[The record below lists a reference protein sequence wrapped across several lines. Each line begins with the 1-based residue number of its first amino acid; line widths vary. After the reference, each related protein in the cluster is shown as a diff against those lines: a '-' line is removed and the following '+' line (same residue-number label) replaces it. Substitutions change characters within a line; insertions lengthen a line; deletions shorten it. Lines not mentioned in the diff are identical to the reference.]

1 MSSVDSG
8 EADLDKREPNLGKLQ
23 ITNEEK
29 SLVFTN
35 RKGVPRSRRGRGYS
49 NKEIAEAFAK
59 IGLGNQNISK
69 VRAYHIPVDKLR
81 RSTHSENVKELTSV
95 LKKYLQSKKTKNKG
109 KKQSQT
115 KENAATSKNTKWPIT
130 LC

>member
-23 ITNEEK
+23 IFNEEK

-49 NKEIAEAFAK
+49 NKEIAQAFAE

-69 VRAYHIPVDKLR
+69 VRAYHIPVDNLR
-81 RSTHSENVKELTSV
+81 RSTHSENVKELTKV

-115 KENAATSKNTKWPIT
+115 KEISATSKNNK
-130 LC
+130 

>member
-8 EADLDKREPNLGKLQ
+8 EADLNKREPNSGKLQ
-23 ITNEEK
+23 IINEEK

-49 NKEIAEAFAK
+49 KKEIAEAFAK

-69 VRAYHIPVDKLR
+69 VRSYHIPVDKLR
-81 RSTHSENVKELTSV
+81 RSTHSENVKELTNV

-115 KENAATSKNTKWPIT
+115 KENAATSKNTK
-130 LC
+130 

>member
-8 EADLDKREPNLGKLQ
+8 EADLDKQDPNLGKLQ
-23 ITNEEK
+23 ITNEGK

-49 NKEIAEAFAK
+49 NKEISEAFSK

-81 RSTHSENVKELTSV
+81 RSTHSENVKELTNV
-95 LKKYLQSKKTKNKG
+95 LKKYVQAKKTKNKG

-115 KENAATSKNTKWPIT
+115 KENAATSKNTK
-130 LC
+130 

>member
-23 ITNEEK
+23 IINEEK
-29 SLVFTN
+29 PVVFTN
-35 RKGVPRSRRGRGYS
+35 RKGVLRSRRGRGYS
-49 NKEIAEAFAK
+49 KKEIAEVFAK

-69 VRAYHIPVDKLR
+69 VRSYHIPVDKLR
-81 RSTHSENVKELTSV
+81 RSTHSENVKELTNV
-95 LKKYLQSKKTKNKG
+95 LNKYLQSKKTKNKG

-115 KENAATSKNTKWPIT
+115 KENAATSKNTK
-130 LC
+130 

>member
-8 EADLDKREPNLGKLQ
+8 KADLDKLEANLGKLQ
-23 ITNEEK
+23 IINKEK

-49 NKEIAEAFAK
+49 KKEIAEAFAK

-69 VRAYHIPVDKLR
+69 VRSYHIPVDKLR
-81 RSTHSENVKELTSV
+81 RSTHSENVKELTNV

-115 KENAATSKNTKWPIT
+115 KENAATSKNTR
-130 LC
+130 

>member
-8 EADLDKREPNLGKLQ
+8 EADLDKQDPNLGKLQ
-23 ITNEEK
+23 ITNEGK

-49 NKEIAEAFAK
+49 NKEIYEAFSK
-59 IGLGNQNISK
+59 IGVGNQNISK

-81 RSTHSENVKELTSV
+81 RSTHSENVKELTNV
-95 LKKYLQSKKTKNKG
+95 LKKYVQAKKTKNKG

-115 KENAATSKNTKWPIT
+115 KENAATSKNTK
-130 LC
+130 

>member
-23 ITNEEK
+23 ITKEEK

-59 IGLGNQNISK
+59 IGLGNQSISK
-69 VRAYHIPVDKLR
+69 VRAYHIPVDNLR
-81 RSTHSENVKELTSV
+81 RSTHSENVKELTKV

-109 KKQSQT
+109 KKQSRT
-115 KENAATSKNTKWPIT
+115 KENSATSKNNK
-130 LC
+130 

>member
-23 ITNEEK
+23 IINEEK

-69 VRAYHIPVDKLR
+69 VRAYHIP
-81 RSTHSENVKELTSV
+81 
-95 LKKYLQSKKTKNKG
+95 
-109 KKQSQT
+109 
-115 KENAATSKNTKWPIT
+115 
-130 LC
+130 C

>member
-23 ITNEEK
+23 ITNE

-69 VRAYHIPVDKLR
+69 VRAYHIPVDNLR
-81 RSTHSENVKELTSV
+81 RSTHSENVKELTKV
-95 LKKYLQSKKTKNKG
+95 LKKYLQIKKTKNKG

-115 KENAATSKNTKWPIT
+115 KENSATSKNNK
-130 LC
+130 

>member
-23 ITNEEK
+23 IINEEK

-49 NKEIAEAFAK
+49 KKEIAEAFAK

-69 VRAYHIPVDKLR
+69 VRSYRIPVDKLR
-81 RSTHSENVKELTSV
+81 RSTHSENVKELTNV
-95 LKKYLQSKKTKNKG
+95 LKKYLQSKKTKSKG

-115 KENAATSKNTKWPIT
+115 KMNAATSKNTK
-130 LC
+130 

>member
-8 EADLDKREPNLGKLQ
+8 EADSDKREPNLGKLQ
-23 ITNEEK
+23 IINEEK
-29 SLVFTN
+29 ALVFTN

-49 NKEIAEAFAK
+49 KKEIAEGFAK

-69 VRAYHIPVDKLR
+69 VRSYHIPVDKLR
-81 RSTHSENVKELTSV
+81 RSTHSENVKELTNV
-95 LKKYLQSKKTKNKG
+95 LKKYLQSKKTKIKG

-115 KENAATSKNTKWPIT
+115 KENAATSKNTK
-130 LC
+130 

>member
-23 ITNEEK
+23 IINEEK

-49 NKEIAEAFAK
+49 KKEIAEAFAK

-69 VRAYHIPVDKLR
+69 VRSYHIPVDKLR
-81 RSTHSENVKELTSV
+81 RSTHLENVKELTNV

-115 KENAATSKNTKWPIT
+115 KENAATSKNTK
-130 LC
+130 

>member
-8 EADLDKREPNLGKLQ
+8 EADLDKREPNLGKIQ
-23 ITNEEK
+23 IINEEK

-49 NKEIAEAFAK
+49 NKEITEAFSK

-69 VRAYHIPVDKLR
+69 VRAYHIPVDNLR
-81 RSTHSENVKELTSV
+81 RSTHSENVKELTKV

-115 KENAATSKNTKWPIT
+115 KENAATSKNTK
-130 LC
+130 

>member
-23 ITNEEK
+23 IINEEK

-49 NKEIAEAFAK
+49 KKEIAEAFAK

-69 VRAYHIPVDKLR
+69 VRSYHIPVDKLR
-81 RSTHSENVKELTSV
+81 RSTHSENVKELTKV

-115 KENAATSKNTKWPIT
+115 KENSATSKNTK
-130 LC
+130 

>member
-23 ITNEEK
+23 IINEEK

-35 RKGVPRSRRGRGYS
+35 RKGVLRNRRGRGYS
-49 NKEIAEAFAK
+49 KKEIAEAFAK

-69 VRAYHIPVDKLR
+69 VRSYHIPVDKLR
-81 RSTHSENVKELTSV
+81 RSTHSENVKELTNV

-115 KENAATSKNTKWPIT
+115 KENAATSKNTK
-130 LC
+130 

>member
-1 MSSVDSG
+1 MSSVDST

-23 ITNEEK
+23 ITNKEK

-35 RKGVPRSRRGRGYS
+35 RNGVPRSRRGRGYS

-81 RSTHSENVKELTSV
+81 RSTHSENVKQLTNV

-109 KKQSQT
+109 KKQSRT
-115 KENAATSKNTKWPIT
+115 KENAATSKDTK
-130 LC
+130 

>member
-8 EADLDKREPNLGKLQ
+8 EADLDKREPLGKLQ
-23 ITNEEK
+23 IINEEK

-49 NKEIAEAFAK
+49 KKEIAEAFAK

-69 VRAYHIPVDKLR
+69 VRSYHIPVDKLR
-81 RSTHSENVKELTSV
+81 RSTHSENVKELTNV

-109 KKQSQT
+109 KKQRKGQGCQEPRSFV
-115 KENAATSKNTKWPIT
+115 
-130 LC
+130 L

>member
-8 EADLDKREPNLGKLQ
+8 EADLGKLQ
-23 ITNEEK
+23 IINEEK

-49 NKEIAEAFAK
+49 KKEIAEAFAK

-69 VRAYHIPVDKLR
+69 VRSYHIPVDKLR
-81 RSTHSENVKELTSV
+81 RSTHSENVKQLTNV
-95 LKKYLQSKKTKNKG
+95 LKKYQQSKKTKNKG

-115 KENAATSKNTKWPIT
+115 KENAATSKNTK
-130 LC
+130 

>member
-23 ITNEEK
+23 IINEEK
-29 SLVFTN
+29 SLAFTN

-49 NKEIAEAFAK
+49 KKEIAEAFAK

-69 VRAYHIPVDKLR
+69 VRSYHIPVDKLR
-81 RSTHSENVKELTSV
+81 RSTHSENVKELTNV

-115 KENAATSKNTKWPIT
+115 KENAATSKNTK
-130 LC
+130 

>member
-8 EADLDKREPNLGKLQ
+8 DTDLNKRELYLGKPR

-35 RKGVPRSRRGRGYS
+35 RKDVPRSRIGRGYS
-49 NKEIAEAFAK
+49 NKEIGEAFAI

-69 VRAYHIPVDKLR
+69 VRACLIPVDKLR
-81 RSTHSENVKELTSV
+81 RSNHSENVKELAKV
-95 LKKYLQSKKTKNKG
+95 LNKYMQSRSKKTRNTG
-109 KKQSQT
+109 KK
-115 KENAATSKNTKWPIT
+115 
-130 LC
+130 

>member
-23 ITNEEK
+23 IIDEEK

-49 NKEIAEAFAK
+49 KKEIAEAFAK

-69 VRAYHIPVDKLR
+69 VRSYHIPVDKLR
-81 RSTHSENVKELTSV
+81 RSTHSENVKELTNV

-115 KENAATSKNTKWPIT
+115 KENAAT
-130 LC
+130 

>member
-23 ITNEEK
+23 IINEEK
-29 SLVFTN
+29 SVVFTN

-49 NKEIAEAFAK
+49 KKEIAEVFAK

-69 VRAYHIPVDKLR
+69 VRSYHIPVDKLR
-81 RSTHSENVKELTSV
+81 RSTHSENVKELTNV
-95 LKKYLQSKKTKNKG
+95 LNKYLQSKKTKNKG

-115 KENAATSKNTKWPIT
+115 KENAATSKNTK
-130 LC
+130 

>member
-8 EADLDKREPNLGKLQ
+8 KADLDKLEANLGKLQ
-23 ITNEEK
+23 IINKEK

-49 NKEIAEAFAK
+49 KKEIAEAFAK

-69 VRAYHIPVDKLR
+69 VRSYHIPVDKLR
-81 RSTHSENVKELTSV
+81 RSTHSENVKELTNV

-115 KENAATSKNTKWPIT
+115 KENAATSKNTK
-130 LC
+130 